1 MISNED
7 FKAIAELD
15 LDPIKVKIMH
25 VESGEGWS
33 LEKANAVEFEY
44 RRFLYLMK
52 SFPNEETAPL
62 FDVDTFWHYHILDTM
77 KYAADCDNVFG
88 YFLHHFPYLGLRGED
103 DEAAHQRVGNRMKEL
118 YEATFGEDYIREH
131 AGDGQSAW
139 SGATVQAA
147 WSGATAGQQA
157 RTAWSGATS
166 KAAWSGATARTA
178 WSGAT
183 AGQQAKTAWSGA
195 TAKTAWSGAT
205 AGQQAKT
212 AWSGAT
218 AKTAWSGATASQA
231 KTAWSG
237 ATAKAAWSGATA
249 GQARTAWSGATAA
262 QGEKTA
268 WSGATAKRAAPEVP
282 NLYAARPRLPV
293 AA

>member
-25 VESGEGWS
+25 EESGEGWS

-52 SFPNEETAPL
+52 AFPNEETAPL

-77 KYAADCDNVFG
+77 KYAVDCENVFG

-103 DEAAHQRVGNRMKEL
+103 DEAAHQRVGDRMKEL
-118 YEATFGEDYIREH
+118 YEETFGEDYIRT
-131 AGDGQSAW
+131 AAA
-139 SGATVQAA
+139 SGTAA
-147 WSGATAGQQA
+147 WSGATA
-157 RTAWSGATS
+157 
-166 KAAWSGATARTA
+166 KTA

-183 AGQQAKTAWSGA
+183 AGQ
-195 TAKTAWSGAT
+195 AKTAWSGAT

-218 AKTAWSGATASQA
+218 AGQAKTAWSGATAQTAWSGATAGQQARTAWSGATAGQA

-249 GQARTAWSGATAA
+249 GQGKTAWSGATAA

-282 NLYAARPRLPV
+282 SLYATRPRLP
-293 AA
+293 AAA